1 MPSARLPA
9 TASSAATETAAAETA
24 AASVSAPAASAP
36 AASATS
42 AKDEGWKPIVV
53 VFSATTLL
61 SGRWLYY
68 AHLLKDAANYQ
79 RRGPTKKYQKQE
91 NDDQP
96 VFQAR
101 PLGLVRP
108 LNAGVPGCKLVKH
121 GLGCLKHR
129 KVYVAHF
136 HVLDD
141 ASPGYVITLNICQIG
156 LKAFPGRDEIP
167 AIVNGY
173 DDYQATP
180 LFACTHAVL
189 VSQIFGQPETILVLH
204 IAHHDKN
211 RLYATFQMQPLEIEV

>member
-1 MPSARLPA
+1 MPFVRLPA
-9 TASSAATETAAAETA
+9 TASATATKTAAAKTA
-24 AASVSAPAASAP
+24 ATGATAP
-36 AASATS
+36 ASAT
-42 AKDEGWKPIVV
+42 AKDKGWKPIVV
-53 VFSATTLL
+53 VFSAMTLL
-61 SGRWLYY
+61 SGRWFYY
-68 AHLLKDAANYQ
+68 THLLKDAANYQ

-91 NDDQP
+91 HDDQP
-96 VFQAR
+96 VFQTR

-108 LNAGVPGCKLVKH
+108 LNASAPGCKLVKH

-136 HVLDD
+136 HILDD
-141 ASPGYVITLNICQIG
+141 ASPGYVITLNIRQIG

-180 LFACTHAVL
+180 LLACTYAVL

-211 RLYATFQMQPLEIEV
+211 RLDATFQMQPLEIEV